1 MTIEKV
7 TVKNGSGK
15 FVAIS
20 FCFPKDLIAKRD
32 EETGEV
38 KPVKA
43 ASFLA
48 ELPEGFNG
56 MTVLAYKQAAIK
68 GGQNYAKAEL
78 LKVYP
83 TADSK
88 KEKEESQTDYNERME
103 QAALGRFAPL
113 IDCATA
119 WHTLLA
125 EAETEGM
132 ALVDKVPGVPNGGS
146 AKVWKANAQEAE
158 AKLAKLMAEF
168 EAMKAKMEGES

>member
-1 MTIEKV
+1 MDITKV

-20 FCFPKDLIAKRD
+20 FCFPKDLIAKKD
-32 EETGEV
+32 EAGEV

-43 ASFLA
+43 ASFLV
-48 ELPEGFNG
+48 ELPQGFNG

-68 GGQNYAKAEL
+68 GGQNYAKSEL
-78 LKVYP
+78 LRTYP
-83 TADSK
+83 TADVK
-88 KEKEESQTDYNERME
+88 KEKEESQASYDAKME
-103 QAALGRFAPL
+103 AAALERTAPL
-113 IDCATA
+113 IDCAKA
-119 WHTLLA
+119 WETLLK

-132 ALVDKVPGVPNGGS
+132 ALVDKVPGVASGGS

-168 EAMKAKMEGES
+168 EAMKAKMEGEG